1 MALEGDAVQGLALAV
16 GYVQV
21 FYLQHEVAHIFGLSR
36 VVFGV
41 LAQAVGSRPI
51 NKCSERSRRRGA
63 LRSEIKE
70 EPEGRGTFA
79 EQGTPSA

>member
-1 MALEGDAVQGLALAV
+1 MQGLALAV

-41 LAQAVGSRPI
+41 LAQAVWFAANQQVLCPTLTTVGCLAQR
-51 NKCSERSRRRGA
+51 NKGGARRAGDIRGA
-63 LRSEIKE
+63 RYPVGVSE
-70 EPEGRGTFA
+70 P
-79 EQGTPSA
+79 